1 MKQLAWVNVVL
12 GVWLIVAP
20 YVLGYSTAST
30 ALWNDIIIGVVVAIV
45 ALVGALGGQK
55 SGAPGAM

>member
-20 YVLGYSTAST
+20 YVLSYSTTST
-30 ALWNDIIIGVVVAIV
+30 ALWNDIIIGVLVAIV
-45 ALVGALGGQK
+45 ALIGALGSEKAATPMQ
-55 SGAPGAM
+55 